1 MRGRCRRCH
10 AAVATRHAAT
20 RCNSSM
26 QRCNTQCCDAAPTS
40 SEFANRQRSTCHNML
55 GCAGCNGCRC
65 APDGSAEEPA
75 GPTVGTGPPTASADP
90 VESSRVESNR
100 IAADLNRLRGR
111 LRRVTQRPTGACVR
125 AAAGA
130 VAAAGDCAR
139 QGAGG
144 RRVRMEVGGTWH
156 TRIVARMRNA
166 AGTHARTSPTAHAF
180 TTWHAAQ
187 AHGFSTECC
196 AGGRE
201 CAAAA
206 VLQ

>member
-139 QGAGG
+139 QGAGA

-156 TRIVARMRNA
+156 PPHARRGWHACAHGAHVARMRNA
-166 AGTHARTSPTAHAF
+166 ARVRARRAF
-180 TTWHAAQ
+180 
-187 AHGFSTECC
+187 GFSTECC